1 MNALCVYL
9 GSNPGAHP
17 AYELATRDLARELAR
32 REITVVFGGSGVG
45 LMGALADAALEAG
58 GKVVGVIPRLL
69 MEKEMGHTGLT
80 EMHVV
85 ESMHE
90 RKRRMAELADG
101 FIALPG
107 GMGTLDEFF
116 EALTWNQ
123 LGYHAKPC
131 GLLDVNGFY
140 TTLSAHLDL
149 MVREGFVVREHR
161 EMILMADTPT
171 GLLDM
176 FATYQPPTVEKWIKR
191 KKNL

>member
-1 MNALCVYL
+1 MKALCVYL

-17 AYELATRDLARELAR
+17 AYEQAAGDLARELAR
-32 REITVVFGGSGVG
+32 RDITVVFGGSGVG
-45 LMGALADAALEAG
+45 LMGVLADAALEAG

-90 RKRRMAELADG
+90 RKQRMAELADG

-176 FATYQPPTVEKWIKR
+176 FETYRAPTVEKWIKR